1 MQYLHV
7 AFWLFSFIVDHIA
20 HYHHNN
26 IRLQGYHSFYKET
39 SILHRLP
46 LYVVSLWNAVL
57 LAIQTIMQHI
67 YEDNF
72 TNHCQNSIL
81 SPIGY
86 MTLFLLV
93 ETIVLFG
100 IDGVYIYKAFDF
112 NLKHLPPDVLKSE
125 WTREVPVTADGQSSD
140 TIGLAR
146 GRNMTELLEKQAD
159 TINYLQEHNIKLNQ
173 KLMTM
178 YAQLKESHRI

>member
-1 MQYLHV
+1 MTERLLNICFYL
-7 AFWLFSFIVDHIA
+7 D
-20 HYHHNN
+20 
-26 IRLQGYHSFYKET
+26 
-39 SILHRLP
+39 
-46 LYVVSLWNAVL
+46 
-57 LAIQTIMQHI
+57 
-67 YEDNF
+67 
-72 TNHCQNSIL
+72 
-81 SPIGY
+81 
-86 MTLFLLV
+86 
-93 ETIVLFG
+93 
-100 IDGVYIYKAFDF
+100 KAFDF